1 MNPVQLMKLKGN
13 FVDFKKRH
21 QMLTKFVKKIGGT
34 KEKGTVIEIA
44 VTSPEGETA
53 KTNMKV
59 TQEDMSFFESI
70 RKLG

>member
-34 KEKGTVIEIA
+34 MENGTVIEIA
-44 VTSPEGETA
+44 VTSPGGETA

>member
-34 KEKGTVIEIA
+34 MENGTVIEIA

>member
-34 KEKGTVIEIA
+34 MEKGTVIEIA

>member
-1 MNPVQLMKLKGN
+1 MNPMQLMKLKGN

-21 QMLTKFVKKIGGT
+21 QMLTKFVKKISGT
-34 KEKGTVIEIA
+34 MEKGTVIEIA
-44 VTSPEGETA
+44 VISPEGETA